1 MVKTTAAIV
10 ATFAGLVQ
18 ATVAYA
24 QETGESRPSYTLG
37 LRVWNA
43 AWSAGMP
50 TVYTGATPGGQPALT
65 ESLDDIHGSRRTEA
79 FPSIA
84 VRKDKFVVSASYA
97 KFSTD
102 FHTPWSSAPGP
113 GGVNV
118 ITPRTDHLERK
129 ESDLTAG
136 YFVTDNVAVS
146 VGYKYA
152 KEDRTSTL
160 GLSSGRQPLVD
171 NIGRALLLGASAA
184 FPIKGKL
191 FFTGQ
196 IAYGPGRIKTEF
208 ADNTISD
215 VTNTARYLISEIG
228 VSYGL
233 GTLGL
238 KTSYFRGASIGLAY
252 RTQQVRTKT
261 NGISQQ
267 GGRTF
272 RNDRDGVIATLNFTI

>member
-1 MVKTTAAIV
+1 MIKTTAAIV
-10 ATFAGLVQ
+10 ATFAGLIQ
-18 ATVAYA
+18 CTVACA
-24 QETGESRPSYTLG
+24 QEASESRASYTLG

-50 TVYTGATPGGQPALT
+50 TGYAGVTPGGAPAAT
-65 ESLDDIHGSRRTEA
+65 ESLDDIHGDRRTEA

-102 FHTPWSSAPGP
+102 FHAPFSSAPGP
-113 GGVNV
+113 GGVNIV
-118 ITPRTDHLERK
+118 TPRTDHLERK

-136 YFVTDNVAVS
+136 YFVTPNVAVS
-146 VGYKYA
+146 LGYKYA
-152 KEDRTSTL
+152 KESRTSTL
-160 GLSSGRQPLVD
+160 GLLTGRQPLVD
-171 NIGRALLLGASAA
+171 NIARVLLVGASAA
-184 FPIKGKL
+184 FPIQGNL

-196 IAYGPGRIKTEF
+196 IAYGPGRIKSQF
-208 ADNTISD
+208 YNNLAPD
-215 VTNTARYLISEIG
+215 VTNTGRYLISEIG

-233 GTLGL
+233 GIRNT
-238 KTSYFRGASIGLAY
+238 YIRGASIGLGY

-261 NGISQQ
+261 EGALQQ